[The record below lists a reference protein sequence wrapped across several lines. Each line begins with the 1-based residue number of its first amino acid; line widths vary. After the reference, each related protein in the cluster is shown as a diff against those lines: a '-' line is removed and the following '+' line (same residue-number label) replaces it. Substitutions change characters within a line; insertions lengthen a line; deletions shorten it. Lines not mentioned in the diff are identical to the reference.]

1 MRNQRSIKN
10 ERKIKNQMEKQSD
23 ILLHALLLPGKTKV
37 FFYRK
42 VLEK

>member
-1 MRNQRSIKN
+1 
-10 ERKIKNQMEKQSD
+10 MEKQSD
-23 ILLHALLLPGKTKV
+23 ILLHALLLTSKTRV

>member
-1 MRNQRSIKN
+1 
-10 ERKIKNQMEKQSD
+10 MEKQSD
-23 ILLHALLLPGKTKV
+23 ILLHALLLPSKTRV

>member
-1 MRNQRSIKN
+1 
-10 ERKIKNQMEKQSD
+10 MEKQSD
-23 ILLHALLLPGKTKV
+23 ILFHALLLPGKTKV

>member
-1 MRNQRSIKN
+1 
-10 ERKIKNQMEKQSD
+10 MEKQSD

-37 FFYRK
+37 FCYRK